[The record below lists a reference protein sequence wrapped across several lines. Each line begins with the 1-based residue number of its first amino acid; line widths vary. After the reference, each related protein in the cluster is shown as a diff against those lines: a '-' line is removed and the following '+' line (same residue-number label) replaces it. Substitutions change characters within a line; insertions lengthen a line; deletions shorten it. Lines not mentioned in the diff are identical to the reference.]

1 MLFQRWPTLFM
12 DRVQF
17 SRSAVS
23 DSLQH
28 ARPWSLLKLM
38 SLSIDLLLTYLFASP
53 WIPSM
58 WRHKEPQL
66 HKSWQEVYCFSWEI
80 VGLSPAWG
88 GKFSKDDRVKWRCP
102 AGTRLNPERWE
113 QDSGALS
120 TKVMADSR
128 EGFTPGKVCSIK
140 REDRTPRKKGQK
152 KSLEGGGR

>member
-88 GKFSKDDRVKWRCP
+88 GKFSKDDRVKRSFPVQACKHPP
-102 AGTRLNPERWE
+102 AASLFSPAFR
-113 QDSGALS
+113 ALGS
-120 TKVMADSR
+120 KPGTKVL
-128 EGFTPGKVCSIK
+128 PGAHWSWAGSPALRLC
-140 REDRTPRKKGQK
+140 
-152 KSLEGGGR
+152 